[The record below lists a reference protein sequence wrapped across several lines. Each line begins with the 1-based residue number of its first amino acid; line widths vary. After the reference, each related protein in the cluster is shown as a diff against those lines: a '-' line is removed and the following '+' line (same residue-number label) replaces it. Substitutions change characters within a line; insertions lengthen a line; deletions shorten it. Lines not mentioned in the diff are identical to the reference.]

1 VNGMGATVTK
11 TPLDHFDY
19 EIIANSLTTIAREMA
34 VVLARSSYSSIL
46 NEGLDF
52 SCAIFT
58 SDGDLATQNEG
69 CMVHLGA
76 MHESVKSCMRTLN
89 VERFRAGDVY
99 LVNDPYQGGSHL
111 PDITMFSP
119 VFVDDELVCFAGT
132 RAHHPDVGGMCPGSF
147 CGDAT
152 ELIQEGVVIPPV
164 RLFTAGE
171 PDEQIFSLLLAN
183 MRAPHIFRG
192 DCLAQVAALRLC
204 EERVRELAGRHGA
217 AGVRDG
223 MQRVIAY
230 SERMMRAAI
239 ADLPDG
245 RHEYFDFME
254 GVKVGDPAL
263 RVHVALEVH
272 GDELTFD
279 YSRSS
284 DQVPHPINCPYAVT
298 ASVTYGVVRCV
309 LGPEIPPNVGSFRPV
324 RIRTRTGSLC
334 EAEWPAP
341 VAGGQTNCSQRIFG
355 VALGALARIVPD
367 RVTGVEH
374 GANSD
379 IGFGGVDPRTGD
391 PYVMYLMPVGGTGGR
406 KGIDGMSGTI
416 AITGNCASQPVEVL
430 ENVTPFFVREY
441 QYRPDSGGAGE
452 WRGGCGERIRYG
464 PVGHETRGSIF
475 IERTRVPPWGTLLGR
490 SALVGHY
497 GLTTSDGTYP
507 VKRKT
512 NLVAMKE
519 GDEFVAFT
527 AGGGGYGD
535 PLRRDPERV
544 ADDVRDEIV
553 SLRSALDDYGVVL
566 GEGGCPDLARTSAL
580 RDELAGRRAR
590 LRVRRVLESDRH
602 AIALAPG
609 SSDETGEEIGEG
621 DLLELSD
628 GQISLRGWARID
640 PSLNAGQVDLEPLYL
655 EALDASVGSVVDV
668 RNLAEEMRRRVEREG
683 RSLVPDPSLA
693 PAQTQV
699 DPADS
704 HQPASTTT
712 SA

>member
-1 VNGMGATVTK
+1 MNTSA
-11 TPLDHFDY
+11 PDQFDY
-19 EIIANSLTTIAREMA
+19 EIIANGLTTIAREMA

-58 SDGDLATQNEG
+58 ADGDLATQNEG

-76 MHESVKSCMRTLN
+76 MHESVKSCMQTLD
-89 VERFRAGDVY
+89 VERFRPGDVY
-99 LVNDPYQGGSHL
+99 LVNDPYRGGSHL

-119 VFVDDELVCFAGT
+119 VFVGDELLCFAGT

-152 ELIQEGVVIPPV
+152 ELIQEGLVIPPV
-164 RLFTAGE
+164 RLFNANE

-204 EERVRELAGRHGA
+204 EERVRELAERHGA
-217 AGVRDG
+217 PGVRSG
-223 MQRVIAY
+223 MERVIAY
-230 SERMMRAAI
+230 SERMMRSAI
-239 ADLPDG
+239 AALPDG
-245 RHEYFDFME
+245 RRQYFDFME
-254 GVKVGDPAL
+254 GVKPDEPAL
-263 RVHVALEVH
+263 RVHVTLEVR

-279 YSRSS
+279 YTRSS
-284 DQVPHPINCPYAVT
+284 DQIPHPINCPYAVT

-324 RIRTRTGSLC
+324 TIRTRPGSLC

-355 VALGALARIVPD
+355 VALGALAQMVPD

-406 KGIDGMSGTI
+406 RGRDGMSGTI

-441 QYRPDSGGAGE
+441 QYRADSGGPGE
-452 WRGGCGERIRYG
+452 WRGGCGERISYG
-464 PVGHETRGSIF
+464 PVGHVTKGSIF
-475 IERTRVPPWGTLLGR
+475 IERTRVPPWGVFGGR
-490 SALVGHY
+490 SGLVGRY
-497 GLTTSDGTYP
+497 GLTTSDGTFAI
-507 VKRKT
+507 KRKT
-512 NLVAMKE
+512 NLVPMRE
-519 GDEFVAFT
+519 GDEFVVLT

-535 PLRRDPERV
+535 PLRRDPEQV
-544 ADDVRDEIV
+544 AEDVYDEIV
-553 SLRSALDDYGVVL
+553 SVPAARDVYGVVL
-566 GEGGCPDLARTSAL
+566 DGEGRPDNDRTGAL
-580 RDELAGRRAR
+580 RRQLAERRRKA
-590 LRVRRVLESDRH
+590 RVRDVADTEQHVIAVGAGAVDEDGVEIADR
-602 AIALAPG
+602 
-609 SSDETGEEIGEG
+609 
-621 DLLELSD
+621 DLLEVGD
-628 GQISLRGWARID
+628 GRVVLRGWAR
-640 PSLNAGQVDLEPLYL
+640 VDGGLGEDDVVLERLYA
-655 EALDASVGSVVDV
+655 EALGASVGSALGV
-668 RNLAEEMRRRVEREG
+668 RNVAAEMRRRIESEG
-683 RSLVPDPSLA
+683 QSLA
-693 PAQTQV
+693 SGWRSTGPGAGV
-699 DPADS
+699 EDAGRGR
-704 HQPASTTT
+704 PASIAT